1 MKRLILF
8 IFCCT
13 ALSAIRP
20 ANAQDSIYYRNL
32 VYRLASDSFKGR
44 GYSFAGDQ
52 IAARFLS
59 SEMQRLGLKSWTP
72 DYRQPVPIK
81 MNLFEGDARIRFDT
95 QDSDLVL
102 FDNVEFMAYS
112 CGAKGTF
119 DVKTIAV
126 KKLPK
131 AIGKAGN
138 KYQNCFVCIDI
149 SGLNPKDSVQNE
161 LLKLANQTFMNNPL
175 QARGYIIVS
184 EKLLGWHIGYGQY
197 PKNHTTVNVLKRCLE
212 KLPGK
217 VEISLDQSFA
227 NPYNSQNICGYIEG
241 SQCPDS
247 FYVFTGHYDHLGKF
261 GRNYT
266 CYGANDNASGAA
278 FVMDLARHYSLPENR
293 PAYSIAFLLFT
304 GEEVGLLG
312 SFHYCE
318 HSLFPL
324 DKVKF
329 LINLDMVGTNEDG
342 ITVVCAPD
350 FQEDFDLL
358 TNFNEKNS
366 YLKKVA
372 PRKATANSDHYPFY
386 KKGCRTFFI
395 YGMGKSGRYHSQYD
409 TPEALSFGNYPGLFR
424 LLTDYISAHKP
435 APKAVTTE

>member
-1 MKRLILF
+1 MKRFFLSLFCLAALIA
-8 IFCCT
+8 T
-13 ALSAIRP
+13 RP
-20 ANAQDSIYYRNL
+20 VTAQDSLYYRNM
-32 VYRLASDSFKGR
+32 VFRLASDSFKGR

-59 SEMQRLGLKSWTP
+59 SEMQRLGLRSWTP
-72 DYRQPVPIK
+72 DYRQPVPIN
-81 MNLFEGDARIRFDT
+81 MNLFEGDAYVHFDT
-95 QDSDLVL
+95 QDSNLVL

-112 CGAKGTF
+112 SGVKGTF
-119 DVKTIAV
+119 KVKTLPV
-126 KKLPK
+126 EKLRK
-131 AIGKAGN
+131 AIRHAGK
-138 KYQNCFVCIDI
+138 KYRNCFVCVDI
-149 SGLNPKDSVQNE
+149 SGLDPKDSVQKA
-161 LLKLANQTFMNNPL
+161 LLKLADQTFISNPL
-175 QARGYIIVS
+175 DAKGYIIVS

-197 PKNHTTVNVLKRCLE
+197 LKSHTTVNVLKRCL
-212 KLPGK
+212 KQLPK
-217 VEISLDQSFA
+217 QVEISLDQRYVQ
-227 NPYNSQNICGYIEG
+227 PYNSQNICGYIEG

-247 FYVFTGHYDHLGKF
+247 FYVFTGHYDHLGQF
-261 GRNYT
+261 GRNYI

-312 SFHYCE
+312 SFYNSE
-318 HSLFPL
+318 HPLFPL

-329 LINLDMVGTNEDG
+329 LINLDMVGTNEEG

-358 TNFNEKNS
+358 TTINGKNN

>member
-8 IFCCT
+8 LLCGMAI
-13 ALSAIRP
+13 LAIRP
-20 ANAQDSIYYRNL
+20 ANAQDSLYYRNM
-32 VYRLASDSFKGR
+32 VFRLASDSFKGR

-59 SEMQRLGLKSWTP
+59 GEMQRLGLRSWTP
-72 DYRQPVPIK
+72 YYRQPVPIN
-81 MNLFEGDARIRFDT
+81 MNLFEGDAHVHFDT

-112 CGAKGTF
+112 SGVKGTF
-119 DVKTIAV
+119 KVKTLPV
-126 KKLPK
+126 EKLRK
-131 AIGKAGN
+131 AIRHAGR
-138 KYQNCFVCIDI
+138 KYRDCFVCVDI

-184 EKLLGWHIGYGQY
+184 EKLSGWHIGYGQY
-197 PKNHTTVNVLKRCLE
+197 PKSHTTINVLKRCLSQ
-212 KLPGK
+212 LPNQ

-318 HSLFPL
+318 HPLFPL

>member
-1 MKRLILF
+1 MKRFFLSLFCLAALIA
-8 IFCCT
+8 T
-13 ALSAIRP
+13 RP
-20 ANAQDSIYYRNL
+20 VTAQDSLYYRNM
-32 VYRLASDSFKGR
+32 VFRLASDSFKGR

-59 SEMQRLGLKSWTP
+59 SEMQRLGLRSWTP
-72 DYRQPVPIK
+72 DYRQPVPIN
-81 MNLFEGDARIRFDT
+81 MNLFEGDAYVHFDT
-95 QDSDLVL
+95 QDSNLVL

-112 CGAKGTF
+112 SGVKGTF
-119 DVKTIAV
+119 KVKTLPV
-126 KKLPK
+126 EKLRK
-131 AIGKAGN
+131 AIRHAGK
-138 KYQNCFVCIDI
+138 KYRNCFVCVDI
-149 SGLNPKDSVQNE
+149 SGLDPKDSVQKA
-161 LLKLANQTFMNNPL
+161 LLKLADQTFISNPL
-175 QARGYIIVS
+175 DAKGYIIVS

-197 PKNHTTVNVLKRCLE
+197 LKSHTTVNVLKRCL
-212 KLPGK
+212 KQLPK
-217 VEISLDQSFA
+217 QVEISLDQRYVQ
-227 NPYNSQNICGYIEG
+227 PYNSQNICGYIEG

-247 FYVFTGHYDHLGKF
+247 FYVFTGHYDHLGQF
-261 GRNYT
+261 GRNYI

-318 HSLFPL
+318 HPLFPL

>member
-1 MKRLILF
+1 MKRFFLSLFCLAALIA
-8 IFCCT
+8 T
-13 ALSAIRP
+13 RP
-20 ANAQDSIYYRNL
+20 VTAQDSLYYRNM
-32 VYRLASDSFKGR
+32 VFRLASDSFKGR

-59 SEMQRLGLKSWTP
+59 SEMQRLGLRSWTP
-72 DYRQPVPIK
+72 DYRQPVPIN
-81 MNLFEGDARIRFDT
+81 MNLFEGDAYVHFDT
-95 QDSDLVL
+95 QDSNLVL

-112 CGAKGTF
+112 SGVKGTF
-119 DVKTIAV
+119 KVKTMPV
-126 KKLPK
+126 EKLRK
-131 AIGKAGN
+131 AIRHAGK
-138 KYQNCFVCIDI
+138 KYRNCFVCVDI
-149 SGLNPKDSVQNE
+149 SGLDPKDSVQKA
-161 LLKLANQTFMNNPL
+161 LLKLADQTFISNPL
-175 QARGYIIVS
+175 DAKGYIIVS

-197 PKNHTTVNVLKRCLE
+197 LKSHTTVNVLKRCL
-212 KLPGK
+212 KQLPK
-217 VEISLDQSFA
+217 QVEISLDQRYVQ
-227 NPYNSQNICGYIEG
+227 PYNSQNICGYIEG

-247 FYVFTGHYDHLGKF
+247 FYVFTGHYDHLGQF
-261 GRNYT
+261 GRNYI

-318 HSLFPL
+318 HPLFPL